1 MTNAT
6 LPLFP
11 DAPPETPAI
20 GVARSQSPETSTGAV
35 PPQATAPVE
44 YHDATKGLPQKTADA
59 IADGMQRCDEN
70 ADGRWRHIF
79 DACVLAA
86 ARKKS
91 EITSDDVLTEIE
103 ALPNPPDTHNLAA
116 IGPAMMRAKQMGVIS
131 STDRVVRSKRPGK
144 HGNRQNVW
152 ASNYFIPKKEN

>member
-1 MTNAT
+1 MTQPT

-11 DAPPETPAI
+11 DERPETPAI
-20 GVARSQSPETSTGAV
+20 GVARSQCPESSKGATSNASF
-35 PPQATAPVE
+35 E
-44 YHDATKGLPQKTADA
+44 YHDATKGLPQKVSDA
-59 IADGMQRCDEN
+59 ITDGMQRADEN

-86 ARKKS
+86 ARKKA

-116 IGPAMMRAKQMGVIS
+116 IGPAMIRAKQMGVIS

-152 ASNYFIPKKEN
+152 ASNYFQGGTQ